1 MKFIKKLQNKT
12 TIVTKEKK
20 LKLNNNLSSNKN
32 LHLNKISNLNFQL
45 LSIDSRILP
54 LFRTHIVKAKK
65 EELKFKDT
73 KLGSLIKSH
82 TQNSVLQNRNQN
94 NLNKLNTNQ
103 IFKIFLKRLI
113 KYNLNLKSYM
123 LQKNKLNFL
132 INIKKDNLYI
142 LNTNISKFIIQ
153 TNNLISPFEDK
164 HVILKNKNINKNK
177 IIKLRENG
185 KEFINYN
192 FVKLIFKYS
201 DTLFF
206 SNLNYFLKKQYK
218 FKFSYFNQNLSVYQV
233 HLLKRIRFKYE
244 SKKIITVIR
253 KITSEQ
259 IKIERQQLKE
269 LKKFGKKIL
278 KDLNY
283 QILIT
288 QNLNNYLKINNKVL
302 NYLNY
307 ILSLYLDSRNSNYA
321 ATNSNCNKSKIIGF
335 DSENLNLNLIKK
347 NNNLV
352 ENLTNTNT
360 NNNTNTNTTN
370 NNNTNMEEFYK
381 NLFLTKMLKL
391 NLVNKWNLI
400 QIEHTIKS
408 IIKNKKFNYKTDPIS
423 IKSNP
428 ISVVYFKNKNFV
440 NDSNFS
446 YFNTPILNKYL
457 QVMSKYNMINKNI
470 YIYYSNIIGFNFIN
484 ENNKLFKNIYK
495 LLAYSFKSMFCLISK
510 PVFLI
515 TPDKIIIQLFYYLFI
530 PNILKAKKFYNIVKK
545 NRKKNLRFYL
555 IWKKRN
561 RNRKRLYRK
570 IRKFRV
576 NTRVKLR
583 KLYLY
588 NITKIFPNKFQNLC
602 EILSNLFKK
611 SIEFNLIRLHYPYND
626 SNILANLLAIFINRI
641 KLRIIAK
648 RLFGKAVIK
657 YKTNN
662 KSSSNNVN
670 KLKII
675 PAFLSGI
682 NIKVAGRLLNNKK
695 VPRKTVKTVRR
706 GAVSK
711 GKINYL
717 DVARSSNKNKRGA
730 YSITVSSGQKF
741 F

>member
-20 LKLNNNLSSNKN
+20 LKLNNNLSTNKN
-32 LHLNKISNLNFQL
+32 LHLNK
-45 LSIDSRILP
+45 
-54 LFRTHIVKAKK
+54 
-65 EELKFKDT
+65 
-73 KLGSLIKSH
+73 
-82 TQNSVLQNRNQN
+82 
-94 NLNKLNTNQ
+94 
-103 IFKIFLKRLI
+103 
-113 KYNLNLKSYM
+113 
-123 LQKNKLNFL
+123 
-132 INIKKDNLYI
+132 
-142 LNTNISKFIIQ
+142 ISKFIIQ

-360 NNNTNTNTTN
+360 NNNTNTNTNTNNNTNNNTNTNTTN

-408 IIKNKKFNYKTDPIS
+408 IIKNKKFN
-423 IKSNP
+423 
-428 ISVVYFKNKNFV
+428 
-440 NDSNFS
+440 
-446 YFNTPILNKYL
+446 
-457 QVMSKYNMINKNI
+457 
-470 YIYYSNIIGFNFIN
+470 
-484 ENNKLFKNIYK
+484 
-495 LLAYSFKSMFCLISK
+495 
-510 PVFLI
+510 
-515 TPDKIIIQLFYYLFI
+515 
-530 PNILKAKKFYNIVKK
+530 
-545 NRKKNLRFYL
+545 
-555 IWKKRN
+555 
-561 RNRKRLYRK
+561 
-570 IRKFRV
+570 
-576 NTRVKLR
+576 
-583 KLYLY
+583 
-588 NITKIFPNKFQNLC
+588 
-602 EILSNLFKK
+602 
-611 SIEFNLIRLHYPYND
+611 
-626 SNILANLLAIFINRI
+626 
-641 KLRIIAK
+641 
-648 RLFGKAVIK
+648 
-657 YKTNN
+657 
-662 KSSSNNVN
+662 
-670 KLKII
+670 
-675 PAFLSGI
+675 
-682 NIKVAGRLLNNKK
+682 
-695 VPRKTVKTVRR
+695 
-706 GAVSK
+706 
-711 GKINYL
+711 
-717 DVARSSNKNKRGA
+717 
-730 YSITVSSGQKF
+730 
-741 F
+741 

>member
-1 MKFIKKLQNKT
+1 MKIIKKLQNKT

-32 LHLNKISNLNFQL
+32 LHLNKISNLNFKL

-103 IFKIFLKRLI
+103 IFKNILKILI
-113 KYNLNLKSYM
+113 KYNLNLKRYI

-153 TNNLISPFEDK
+153 TNNLIFLFLNK
-164 HVILKNKNINKNK
+164 HIILKNINKNK
-177 IIKLRENG
+177 IIKLRRNG

-321 ATNSNCNKSKIIGF
+321 ATNSN
-335 DSENLNLNLIKK
+335 
-347 NNNLV
+347 
-352 ENLTNTNT
+352 
-360 NNNTNTNTTN
+360 
-370 NNNTNMEEFYK
+370 
-381 NLFLTKMLKL
+381 
-391 NLVNKWNLI
+391 
-400 QIEHTIKS
+400 
-408 IIKNKKFNYKTDPIS
+408 
-423 IKSNP
+423 
-428 ISVVYFKNKNFV
+428 
-440 NDSNFS
+440 
-446 YFNTPILNKYL
+446 
-457 QVMSKYNMINKNI
+457 
-470 YIYYSNIIGFNFIN
+470 
-484 ENNKLFKNIYK
+484 
-495 LLAYSFKSMFCLISK
+495 
-510 PVFLI
+510 
-515 TPDKIIIQLFYYLFI
+515 
-530 PNILKAKKFYNIVKK
+530 
-545 NRKKNLRFYL
+545 
-555 IWKKRN
+555 
-561 RNRKRLYRK
+561 
-570 IRKFRV
+570 
-576 NTRVKLR
+576 
-583 KLYLY
+583 
-588 NITKIFPNKFQNLC
+588 
-602 EILSNLFKK
+602 
-611 SIEFNLIRLHYPYND
+611 
-626 SNILANLLAIFINRI
+626 
-641 KLRIIAK
+641 
-648 RLFGKAVIK
+648 
-657 YKTNN
+657 
-662 KSSSNNVN
+662 
-670 KLKII
+670 
-675 PAFLSGI
+675 
-682 NIKVAGRLLNNKK
+682 
-695 VPRKTVKTVRR
+695 
-706 GAVSK
+706 
-711 GKINYL
+711 
-717 DVARSSNKNKRGA
+717 
-730 YSITVSSGQKF
+730 
-741 F
+741 

>member
-360 NNNTNTNTTN
+360 NNNTNTNTNTNNNTNNNTNTNTTN

-408 IIKNKKFNYKTDPIS
+408 IIENKKFNYKTDPIS

-457 QVMSKYNMINKNI
+457 QVMSKYNIINK
-470 YIYYSNIIGFNFIN
+470 
-484 ENNKLFKNIYK
+484 NNKLFKNIYK

-545 NRKKNLRFYL
+545 KTKKKF
-555 IWKKRN
+555 
-561 RNRKRLYRK
+561 K
-570 IRKFRV
+570 I
-576 NTRVKLR
+576 
-583 KLYLY
+583 
-588 NITKIFPNKFQNLC
+588 
-602 EILSNLFKK
+602 
-611 SIEFNLIRLHYPYND
+611 
-626 SNILANLLAIFINRI
+626 
-641 KLRIIAK
+641 
-648 RLFGKAVIK
+648 
-657 YKTNN
+657 
-662 KSSSNNVN
+662 
-670 KLKII
+670 
-675 PAFLSGI
+675 
-682 NIKVAGRLLNNKK
+682 LLNMEKK
-695 VPRKTVKTVRR
+695 KQKQKKT
-706 GAVSK
+706 
-711 GKINYL
+711 L
-717 DVARSSNKNKRGA
+717 
-730 YSITVSSGQKF
+730 
-741 F
+741 

>member
-1 MKFIKKLQNKT
+1 
-12 TIVTKEKK
+12 
-20 LKLNNNLSSNKN
+20 
-32 LHLNKISNLNFQL
+32 
-45 LSIDSRILP
+45 
-54 LFRTHIVKAKK
+54 
-65 EELKFKDT
+65 
-73 KLGSLIKSH
+73 
-82 TQNSVLQNRNQN
+82 
-94 NLNKLNTNQ
+94 
-103 IFKIFLKRLI
+103 
-113 KYNLNLKSYM
+113 M

-288 QNLNNYLKINNKVL
+288 QNLNNYLKKNNK
-302 NYLNY
+302 
-307 ILSLYLDSRNSNYA
+307 
-321 ATNSNCNKSKIIGF
+321 
-335 DSENLNLNLIKK
+335 
-347 NNNLV
+347 LV
-352 ENLTNTNT
+352 ENLTNTNTNNNTNTNTNTNNNT

-408 IIKNKKFNYKTDPIS
+408 IIENKKFNYKTDPIS

-682 NIKVAGRLLNNKK
+682 NIKVAGRLLNNNK

>member
-244 SKKIITVIR
+244 SKK
-253 KITSEQ
+253 
-259 IKIERQQLKE
+259 
-269 LKKFGKKIL
+269 KIL

-283 QILIT
+283 HILIT

-360 NNNTNTNTTN
+360 NNNTNTNTNTNNNTNNNTNTNTTN

-408 IIKNKKFNYKTDPIS
+408 IIKNKKYD
-423 IKSNP
+423 
-428 ISVVYFKNKNFV
+428 
-440 NDSNFS
+440 
-446 YFNTPILNKYL
+446 
-457 QVMSKYNMINKNI
+457 
-470 YIYYSNIIGFNFIN
+470 
-484 ENNKLFKNIYK
+484 
-495 LLAYSFKSMFCLISK
+495 
-510 PVFLI
+510 
-515 TPDKIIIQLFYYLFI
+515 
-530 PNILKAKKFYNIVKK
+530 
-545 NRKKNLRFYL
+545 
-555 IWKKRN
+555 
-561 RNRKRLYRK
+561 
-570 IRKFRV
+570 
-576 NTRVKLR
+576 
-583 KLYLY
+583 
-588 NITKIFPNKFQNLC
+588 
-602 EILSNLFKK
+602 
-611 SIEFNLIRLHYPYND
+611 
-626 SNILANLLAIFINRI
+626 
-641 KLRIIAK
+641 
-648 RLFGKAVIK
+648 
-657 YKTNN
+657 
-662 KSSSNNVN
+662 
-670 KLKII
+670 
-675 PAFLSGI
+675 
-682 NIKVAGRLLNNKK
+682 
-695 VPRKTVKTVRR
+695 
-706 GAVSK
+706 
-711 GKINYL
+711 
-717 DVARSSNKNKRGA
+717 
-730 YSITVSSGQKF
+730 
-741 F
+741 

>member
-1 MKFIKKLQNKT
+1 MKIIKKLQNKT

-32 LHLNKISNLNFQL
+32 LHLNKISNLNFKL

-233 HLLKRIRFKYE
+233 YLLKRIRFKYE

-360 NNNTNTNTTN
+360 
-370 NNNTNMEEFYK
+370 NNTNMEEFYK

-576 NTRVKLR
+576 NTRVKL
-583 KLYLY
+583 
-588 NITKIFPNKFQNLC
+588 
-602 EILSNLFKK
+602 
-611 SIEFNLIRLHYPYND
+611 IRLHYPYND

>member
-1 MKFIKKLQNKT
+1 MKIIKKLQNKT

-73 KLGSLIKSH
+73 KLGSLIKSQ
-82 TQNSVLQNRNQN
+82 TKNSVLQ
-94 NLNKLNTNQ
+94 
-103 IFKIFLKRLI
+103 
-113 KYNLNLKSYM
+113 
-123 LQKNKLNFL
+123 
-132 INIKKDNLYI
+132 
-142 LNTNISKFIIQ
+142 
-153 TNNLISPFEDK
+153 
-164 HVILKNKNINKNK
+164 NKNK

-259 IKIERQQLKE
+259 IKIERQQ

-360 NNNTNTNTTN
+360 NNNTNTNTNTNNNNNNNTNTNTTN

-391 NLVNKWNLI
+391 NLVNKCNLI

-408 IIKNKKFNYKTDPIS
+408 IIKN
-423 IKSNP
+423 
-428 ISVVYFKNKNFV
+428 
-440 NDSNFS
+440 
-446 YFNTPILNKYL
+446 
-457 QVMSKYNMINKNI
+457 
-470 YIYYSNIIGFNFIN
+470 
-484 ENNKLFKNIYK
+484 
-495 LLAYSFKSMFCLISK
+495 
-510 PVFLI
+510 
-515 TPDKIIIQLFYYLFI
+515 IIIILFI
-530 PNILKAKKFYNIVKK
+530 
-545 NRKKNLRFYL
+545 
-555 IWKKRN
+555 
-561 RNRKRLYRK
+561 
-570 IRKFRV
+570 
-576 NTRVKLR
+576 
-583 KLYLY
+583 
-588 NITKIFPNKFQNLC
+588 
-602 EILSNLFKK
+602 
-611 SIEFNLIRLHYPYND
+611 
-626 SNILANLLAIFINRI
+626 
-641 KLRIIAK
+641 
-648 RLFGKAVIK
+648 
-657 YKTNN
+657 
-662 KSSSNNVN
+662 
-670 KLKII
+670 
-675 PAFLSGI
+675 
-682 NIKVAGRLLNNKK
+682 
-695 VPRKTVKTVRR
+695 
-706 GAVSK
+706 
-711 GKINYL
+711 
-717 DVARSSNKNKRGA
+717 
-730 YSITVSSGQKF
+730 
-741 F
+741 

>member
-1 MKFIKKLQNKT
+1 MKIIKKLQNKT

-32 LHLNKISNLNFQL
+32 LHLNKISNLNFKL

-177 IIKLRENG
+177 IIKLRENE

-244 SKKIITVIR
+244 IKKIITVIR
-253 KITSEQ
+253 
-259 IKIERQQLKE
+259 
-269 LKKFGKKIL
+269 
-278 KDLNY
+278 
-283 QILIT
+283 
-288 QNLNNYLKINNKVL
+288 
-302 NYLNY
+302 
-307 ILSLYLDSRNSNYA
+307 
-321 ATNSNCNKSKIIGF
+321 
-335 DSENLNLNLIKK
+335 K

-352 ENLTNTNT
+352 ENLTNTNTNNNTNTNTNTNNNT

-515 TPDKIIIQLFYYLFI
+515 TPDKIII
-530 PNILKAKKFYNIVKK
+530 
-545 NRKKNLRFYL
+545 
-555 IWKKRN
+555 
-561 RNRKRLYRK
+561 
-570 IRKFRV
+570 
-576 NTRVKLR
+576 
-583 KLYLY
+583 
-588 NITKIFPNKFQNLC
+588 
-602 EILSNLFKK
+602 
-611 SIEFNLIRLHYPYND
+611 
-626 SNILANLLAIFINRI
+626 
-641 KLRIIAK
+641 
-648 RLFGKAVIK
+648 
-657 YKTNN
+657 
-662 KSSSNNVN
+662 
-670 KLKII
+670 
-675 PAFLSGI
+675 
-682 NIKVAGRLLNNKK
+682 
-695 VPRKTVKTVRR
+695 
-706 GAVSK
+706 
-711 GKINYL
+711 
-717 DVARSSNKNKRGA
+717 
-730 YSITVSSGQKF
+730 
-741 F
+741 

>member
-12 TIVTKEKK
+12 TIVTKKEK
-20 LKLNNNLSSNKN
+20 
-32 LHLNKISNLNFQL
+32 
-45 LSIDSRILP
+45 
-54 LFRTHIVKAKK
+54 
-65 EELKFKDT
+65 LKFKDT

-278 KDLNY
+278 KNLNY

-360 NNNTNTNTTN
+360 NNNTNTNTNTNNNTNNNTNTTN

-423 IKSNP
+423 IKSNT

-495 LLAYSFKSMFCLISK
+495 LLVYSFKSIFFLISK
-510 PVFLI
+510 PFFLI

-682 NIKVAGRLLNNKK
+682 NIKVAGRLLNNNK